1 MADEESNE
9 VYGKLKDYPQLI
21 KGVEDDSKVLMETQ
35 DKVITEQ
42 FGSMRNKI
50 TESLNNL
57 THPNVWPENEDSRV
71 LEVMIQGLQQI
82 VMGIHPPEKV
92 AQDIQEVKQRVLRQ

>member
-21 KGVEDDSKVLMETQ
+21 KGVEDDSKVLMDTQ
-35 DKVITEQ
+35 NKVITEQ

-50 TESLNNL
+50 TESLDNL
-57 THPNVWPENEDSRV
+57 HLGVIRKTVDTVVQDV
-71 LEVMIQGLQQI
+71 LN
-82 VMGIHPPEKV
+82 
-92 AQDIQEVKQRVLRQ
+92 DD